1 MLIPPKLKYL
11 KIFDKRV
18 KNKNKNKY
26 RNFFYSQANLIS
38 LCSGKISAAE
48 WSIMNRVVKKT
59 LGKTTKTWDC
69 VKPNVPVTSKPT
81 ASRMGKGKG
90 NVKYYVTLTAKSQPL
105 LQFQSTKYRN
115 QNQLKAVMLK
125 KLNAIISLPVSI
137 RNTKSRWN

>member
-1 MLIPPKLKYL
+1 
-11 KIFDKRV
+11 
-18 KNKNKNKY
+18 
-26 RNFFYSQANLIS
+26 
-38 LCSGKISAAE
+38 
-48 WSIMNRVVKKT
+48 
-59 LGKTTKTWDC
+59 
-69 VKPNVPVTSKPT
+69 VTSKPT